1 MSGPP
6 IPPIARIDGLAG
18 LDPMQAA
25 SAASGPGAF
34 AKLLLD
40 GVQNVNHK
48 IVDAEHLATEFA
60 LNDQLPPHQVTFALQ
75 QARMSLEFMLQVRT
89 RLVDAYQQFAS
100 MQL

>member
-1 MSGPP
+1 MSGAP
-6 IPPIARIDGLAG
+6 IQPIVGVDGLA
-18 LDPMQAA
+18 PMQAA
-25 SAASGPGAF
+25 SAASAPGAF

-40 GVQNVNHK
+40 GVDNVNHK
-48 IVDAEHLATEFA
+48 VVAAEHLATEFA

-75 QARMSLEFMLQVRT
+75 QARLSLEFMLQVRT